1 MNMRFTAELQSANE
15 AGRWVPVP
23 EKVAAAFDSRRQAVR
38 GVVNGVA
45 FRSRLAVYGGQSY
58 LGFTAA
64 LRTEAGISLGD
75 ILDIELEP
83 DTEPRVV
90 ELPDVLVA
98 AFEVDPVAA
107 AAFKALAYTHRKEY
121 VGWIAEAKRD
131 ETRQRRVAKA
141 IEMLSSGTKTP
152 R

>member
-1 MNMRFTAELQSANE
+1 MRFTAELQSENE
-15 AGRWVPVP
+15 AGRWVLVP
-23 EKVAAAFDSRRQAVR
+23 DKVAAAFDSRRPAVR

-64 LRTEAGISLGD
+64 LRTQAGISLGD
-75 ILDIELEP
+75 ILDIELEA
-83 DTEPRVV
+83 DTEPQVV
-90 ELPDVLVA
+90 ELPDALIA
-98 AFEVDPVAA
+98 ALSTNPVAA
-107 AAFKALAYTHRKEY
+107 AAFEALAYTHRKEY
-121 VGWIAEAKRD
+121 ASWIADAKRD

-141 IEMLSSGTKTP
+141 IEMLTSGTRTP

>member
-1 MNMRFTAELQSANE
+1 MNMRFSAQLQSANE
-15 AGRWVPVP
+15 AGRWVQVP
-23 EKVAAAFDSRRQAVR
+23 ESVAAAFDSRRPAVR

-75 ILDIELEP
+75 ILDIEIEA

-90 ELPDVLVA
+90 ELPDALVA
-98 AFEVDPVAA
+98 ALETDPVAA
-107 AAFKALAYTHRKEY
+107 AAFEALAYTHRKEY
-121 VGWIAEAKRD
+121 ASWIAEAKLN
-131 ETRQRRVAKA
+131 ETRQRRAAKA
-141 IEMLSSGTKTP
+141 IEMLTSGTKTP